1 MIFFIGYSPSSQ
13 ERFCSS
19 GRLRTYAARPD
30 GDLIA
35 IVRLLSPSIGY
46 CSTMYPPRTLAFVC
60 LVLLW
65 PSLPVLS
72 AHADNLPARSRE
84 VDDLPS
90 HEDLPKRVHEGKILP
105 LAVLKAK
112 VLAKLPGELIDVSV
126 DRHDDR
132 IIYEFRILRGSG
144 QVTEVEVDAASGRI
158 VEIENE

>member
-1 MIFFIGYSPSSQ
+1 MIFFIGFSPSSQ

-35 IVRLLSPSIGY
+35 IVSLLSPSVGY
-46 CSTMYPPRTLAFVC
+46 SPAMYPTRTLAFVC

-65 PSLPVLS
+65 PSLPVAN
-72 AHADNLPARSRE
+72 AHADDFPGRSRE
-84 VDDLPS
+84 ADDLPS
-90 HEDLPKRVHEGKILP
+90 HEDLPKQVHEGKILP
-105 LAVLKAK
+105 LTVLKAK
-112 VLAKLPGELIDVSV
+112 VLAKSPGELIDISV

-132 IIYEFRILRGSG
+132 IIYEFRILRGGG

>member
-1 MIFFIGYSPSSQ
+1 MY
-13 ERFCSS
+13 
-19 GRLRTYAARPD
+19 
-30 GDLIA
+30 
-35 IVRLLSPSIGY
+35 LL
-46 CSTMYPPRTLAFVC
+46 RTLAFVS

-65 PSLPVLS
+65 PPFPVGS
-72 AHADNLPARSRE
+72 AHADGSAGLYRDVGDPPSR
-84 VDDLPS
+84 DDL
-90 HEDLPKRVHEGKILP
+90 LKQVQEGKILP

-112 VLAKLPGELIDVSV
+112 VLAKLPGELINVSV